1 MFRVVASSLV
11 ALVALAGVAGPASA
25 ADSAEWQIGFIK
37 ETSGPLKEVGDSTS
51 IAAELAVSDINA
63 AGGIEGRKIHLI
75 PYDTAGDPRQASVA
89 VRALAQDNHALAIVG
104 PLSSAETAVAANDA
118 ERLHILML
126 PYSSSAPGIT
136 TGKTFT
142 WRLSATEDQQFARV
156 IKAMQRKNVPIKTA
170 DIMYTSDD
178 RISNI
183 TGTKVFLPLLEKAG
197 IKVPRSVTI
206 SFNSFDVSPQ
216 VAQVMQD
223 KPDAV
228 ALAANF
234 DQAVTVMKELRR
246 QNFKGRV
253 IGSQIFA
260 DPNLVGMFGKDADGM
275 IFASGF
281 WRYENDKTKTFA
293 DRFVAEMA
301 KHGIKKVGPHHVD
314 AQAYDTV
321 YLLKDAIERSH
332 VTGDPAKVDAERVAV
347 RDAMKGMIFSG
358 VLGDN
363 ICFVGG
369 DAQLPGYIIE
379 VKNGQWTLFD
389 KFPPDS
395 CGKSG

>member
-1 MFRVVASSLV
+1 MFRVVTTGLA
-11 ALVALAGVAGPASA
+11 ALVALAGLAASASA
-25 ADSAEWQIGFIK
+25 ADEWQIGLVK

-51 IAAELAVSDINA
+51 IAAKLAVADINA

-75 PYDTAGDPRQASVA
+75 EYDTAGDPRQASVA
-89 VRALAQDNHALAIVG
+89 VRSLAQDKQALAIVG

-136 TGKTFT
+136 AGKTYT

-156 IKAMQRKNVPIKTA
+156 IKALQRKNVALKKV
-170 DIMYTSDD
+170 DILYTSDD
-178 RISNI
+178 RISNL
-183 TGTKVFLPLLEKAG
+183 TGTKVFPPLLKQAG
-197 IKVPRSVTI
+197 VDVPRSVSITF
-206 SFNSFDVSPQ
+206 SSFDVSPQ
-216 VAQVMQD
+216 IAQVMQD
-223 KPDAV
+223 KPDAI

-253 IGSQIFA
+253 IGSQIFS

-281 WRYENDKTKTFA
+281 WRYENDKTKKFA
-293 DRFVAEMA
+293 DRFVQEMA
-301 KHGIKKVGPHHVD
+301 RHGIKKVGPHHVD

-332 VTGDPAKVDAERVAV
+332 VTGDPAKLETERVAV

-389 KFPPDS
+389 QFPPNS
-395 CGKSG
+395 CGKS

>member
-1 MFRVVASSLV
+1 MFRSVISGLA
-11 ALVALAGVAGPASA
+11 ALVALAGLAAPAAA
-25 ADSAEWQIGFIK
+25 ADNAEWQIGLVK

-51 IAAELAVSDINA
+51 IAAKLAVSDINA
-63 AGGIEGRKIHLI
+63 AGGIAGKKIHLI
-75 PYDTAGDPRQASVA
+75 EYDTAGDPKQASVA
-89 VRALAQDNHALAIVG
+89 VRALAQDKNALAIVG

-136 TGKTFT
+136 DGKTFT

-156 IKAMQRKNVPIKTA
+156 IKALRRKNLALKKV
-170 DIMYTSDD
+170 DILYTSDD
-178 RISNI
+178 KISNI
-183 TGTKVFLPLLEKAG
+183 TGSKVFPPLLNQAG
-197 IKVPRSVTI
+197 IEVPRSVTMTY
-206 SFNSFDVSPQ
+206 NSFDVSPQ
-216 VAQVMQD
+216 IAQVMQD
-223 KPDAV
+223 KPDAI

-253 IGSQIFA
+253 IGSQIFS
-260 DPNLVGMFGKDADGM
+260 DPNLAGMFGKDADGM

-281 WRYENDKTKTFA
+281 WRYENDKTKKFA
-293 DRFVAEMA
+293 DRFVQEMA
-301 KHGIKKVGPHHVD
+301 SHGIKKVGPHHVD

-321 YLLKDAIERSH
+321 YLLKSAIERSH
-332 VTGDPAKVDAERVAV
+332 VTGDPAKLDTERVAV

-363 ICFVGG
+363 ICFVENN
-369 DAQLPGYIIE
+369 AQLPGYIIE
-379 VKNGQWTLFD
+379 VKGGQWTLFD
-389 KFPPDS
+389 QFPPDS
-395 CGKSG
+395 CKKS